1 MTGTNSK
8 KLGNADRVTGV
19 GAHDE
24 PTGEIARKLRAFY
37 DSVQE
42 QTIPDRFLSL
52 LEQLDEAEKNAGNTE
67 QK

>member
-8 KLGNADRVTGV
+8 KIGNADRVTGL

-42 QTIPDRFLSL
+42 QTIPDRFLNL
-52 LEQLDEAEKNAGNTE
+52 LEQLDEAEKNAGKAE
-67 QK
+67 RE